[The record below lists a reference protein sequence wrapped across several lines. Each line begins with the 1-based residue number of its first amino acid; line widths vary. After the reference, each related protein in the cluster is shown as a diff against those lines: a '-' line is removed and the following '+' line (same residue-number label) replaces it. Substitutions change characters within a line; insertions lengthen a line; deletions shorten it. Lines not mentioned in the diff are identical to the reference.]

1 MDKNKK
7 LRPQDVAEALGIS
20 AQAVRIQMQRGLIDI
35 GVAVKNGKGN
45 YSYYISPKKV
55 YELTGVKF
63 NGYEPVP
70 EIHIDEEKLA
80 YNCAMILLKYLGKE
94 VNI

>member
-1 MDKNKK
+1 MSSRKITPEDAG
-7 LRPQDVAEALGIS
+7 RALGIS
-20 AQAVRIQMQRGLIDI
+20 AQAVRVQMQKGLLDI
-35 GVAVKNGKGN
+35 GTVIQSEKTGK
-45 YSYYISPKKV
+45 YSYYISARKI

-80 YNCAMILLKYLGKE
+80 VNLAKALLPYLTKGA
-94 VNI
+94 

>member
-1 MDKNKK
+1 MSKK
-7 LRPQDVAEALGIS
+7 ITTEQAGKALGMS

-35 GVAVKNGKGN
+35 GQVVENDKGK
-45 YSYYISPKKV
+45 YSYYISAKKL

-70 EIHIDEEKLA
+70 EIHIDEERLA
-80 YNCAMILLKYLGKE
+80 VNLAKALLPYLTKGA
-94 VNI
+94 